1 MAGSKRAGKGKG
13 ENGDRKEAT
22 RKGSGRGRERKG
34 VLQVQIHC
42 KKITQEFIIISL
54 TTFSIKSAIFWFKCK
69 YDDDTIKQQVL

>member
-1 MAGSKRAGKGKG
+1 MGTGRRRPERAPEGGVK
-13 ENGDRKEAT
+13 
-22 RKGSGRGRERKG
+22 GRGSYKFKYI
-34 VLQVQIHC
+34 V